1 MFRLKFIGGYNV
13 KSVVKFSNE
22 ILKNNKVPVFNYA
35 IEDSSMKV
43 SNYDIYLELIKKIN
57 SNNVIALKFS
67 TLDFDEFLIRN
78 VVLSCIRKDIKIF
91 IDAESNKYIK
101 KYNILSNDLI
111 KEFNSEKVNLYKTYQ
126 MYRKDSLLKLKNEYE
141 HFKELNINLGV
152 KLVRGAYWNGEQ
164 NEGHLFKKKIDTNNS
179 YNNAIFFLHDK
190 KLADVILAT
199 HNVESINLGTLF
211 NKNANSKFKFAHLLD
226 MSKKTHDNLVNE
238 NKVYVY
244 VPFGPYTKMLPYLI
258 RRFYENIDTIKY
270 MV

>member
-152 KLVRGAYWNGEQ
+152 KLVRGAYWN
-164 NEGHLFKKKIDTNNS
+164 S
-179 YNNAIFFLHDK
+179 
-190 KLADVILAT
+190 
-199 HNVESINLGTLF
+199 
-211 NKNANSKFKFAHLLD
+211 
-226 MSKKTHDNLVNE
+226 
-238 NKVYVY
+238 
-244 VPFGPYTKMLPYLI
+244 
-258 RRFYENIDTIKY
+258 
-270 MV
+270 